1 MPFETTPMEKWTT
14 WKTFALKPNA
24 VAGSMFTDDL
34 LHAAINANTAVE
46 LGEFEG
52 I

>member
-1 MPFETTPMEKWTT
+1 
-14 WKTFALKPNA
+14 
-24 VAGSMFTDDL
+24 MFTDDL